1 MYKYYYEVLVA
12 KYGSKLNLLYTDTD
26 SLMICLQSKNINEDL
41 KKIGDTLDTSNF
53 NKNHPLY
60 SSKNASELFFVK
72 MELPAHNILAGV
84 FLKAKSYALLIRP
97 NTTQFDHENKNKKS
111 SEYQIRTDKMLQ
123 VHRCKGVPG
132 VARQD
137 LLFEHYLSIL
147 SEYIKS
153 HRVAFHKLESKAHT
167 IHQIKQ
173 RKLALTSFEDKR
185 QLLNCSIHT
194 KAYGDSTINKQFK
207 CIICDKN

>member
-26 SLMICLQSKNINEDL
+26 SLIICLQSKNINEDL

-84 FLKAKSYALLIRP
+84 FLKAKSYALLVRP
-97 NTTQFDHENKNKKS
+97 NANQFDHENKNKKS
-111 SEYQIRTDKMLQ
+111 TD
-123 VHRCKGVPG
+123 
-132 VARQD
+132 
-137 LLFEHYLSIL
+137 Y
-147 SEYIKS
+147 
-153 HRVAFHKLESKAHT
+153 
-167 IHQIKQ
+167 
-173 RKLALTSFEDKR
+173 
-185 QLLNCSIHT
+185 
-194 KAYGDSTINKQFK
+194 
-207 CIICDKN
+207 